1 MIRHLAKIFIN
12 DYENV
17 EDKTVRER
25 YGILGGVL
33 GIICNLFL
41 FGLKLTIGLMMKS
54 VAIMSDAFNN
64 LSDMGSCFVAIIGA
78 RLSNLVPDREHPFGH
93 GRFEYIS
100 SLIVSFIIMLVGFEL
115 LKTSADK
122 VIHPEEMAFSV
133 PLICILAASVLVKL
147 WMFSYYSYIA
157 KMISSSV
164 MKATARDSLNDVIST
179 SAVIAATVIG
189 HFLPFSIDGII
200 GLLVAGF
207 IIYGGFG
214 MAKETID
221 LLLGGPPSP
230 ELVEKLRE
238 LIMSG
243 DEITGVHDLMVH
255 DYGPGRVFA
264 SAHAEVPDNV
274 DIVAAHETIDAVEK
288 KIFHETGVL
297 MVIHMDPVCVNCE
310 RTNELKSMVQ
320 GIVKEYDPE
329 YSIHDFRV
337 TDGEN
342 NINLIFDLVLKGK
355 FTQQEKDKAAAYVS
369 QAVKTADS
377 RCQCVITVD
386 VDFS

>member
-1 MIRHLAKIFIN
+1 MIRHLAKIFIK

-41 FGLKLTIGLMMKS
+41 FGLKLTIGMMMKS

-157 KMISSSV
+157 KTISSSD
-164 MKATARDSLNDVIST
+164 R
-179 SAVIAATVIG
+179 
-189 HFLPFSIDGII
+189 
-200 GLLVAGF
+200 
-207 IIYGGFG
+207 
-214 MAKETID
+214 
-221 LLLGGPPSP
+221 
-230 ELVEKLRE
+230 
-238 LIMSG
+238 
-243 DEITGVHDLMVH
+243 
-255 DYGPGRVFA
+255 
-264 SAHAEVPDNV
+264 
-274 DIVAAHETIDAVEK
+274 
-288 KIFHETGVL
+288 
-297 MVIHMDPVCVNCE
+297 
-310 RTNELKSMVQ
+310 KSV
-320 GIVKEYDPE
+320 V
-329 YSIHDFRV
+329 
-337 TDGEN
+337 
-342 NINLIFDLVLKGK
+342 
-355 FTQQEKDKAAAYVS
+355 
-369 QAVKTADS
+369 
-377 RCQCVITVD
+377 
-386 VDFS
+386 